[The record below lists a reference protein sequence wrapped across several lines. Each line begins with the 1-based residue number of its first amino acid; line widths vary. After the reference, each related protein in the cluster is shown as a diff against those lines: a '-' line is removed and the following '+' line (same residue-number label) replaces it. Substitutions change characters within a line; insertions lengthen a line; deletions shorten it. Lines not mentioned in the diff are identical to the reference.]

1 MSIQGDEIGMSDQI
15 VQQAYD
21 RVRSRFSDDA
31 WFALPP
37 RALTEAIYR
46 EMREIDAERAGAG
59 PGNTREPVASAA
71 A

>member
-1 MSIQGDEIGMSDQI
+1 MNDQI

-21 RVRSRFSDDA
+21 RVRSRFPDNA

-37 RALTEAIYR
+37 RAITEAIYR
-46 EMREIDAERAGAG
+46 EMRVIDAERVNRTTDESGK
-59 PGNTREPVASAA
+59 PVESAA